1 MFATICS
8 SRANHSR
15 KEKNS
20 FWDTIFDYND
30 YF

>member
-1 MFATICS
+1 MFATVCS

-20 FWDTIFDYND
+20 FRDTTFDYND

>member
-1 MFATICS
+1 MFATVCS

-20 FWDTIFDYND
+20 FWDIIFDYND

>member
-1 MFATICS
+1 MFATVCR

-20 FWDTIFDYND
+20 FRDTTFDYND
-30 YF
+30 